1 MLPLIL
7 AVAAV
12 KCLAECQTEE
22 NNLLS
27 LNHRT
32 RWGRH
37 RPRRWRHRGGRGCN
51 YGHYGTTVEDF
62 LRTGDSSGPVACSY
76 SKTYAYP
83 STVVQ
88 QDSGGVAQMVSRC
101 SAAGETYVNN
111 CNEATCLLNSNSD
124 GYDYSKWTGTMACP
138 YPAGATEYPTVTT
151 QAQCKETFDQ
161 FVALGE
167 SVNIT
172 MNGKSYMT
180 GIGHGLLIGV
190 RGNCATI
197 SYEGRNAVIFQ
208 VDIRSWSL
216 EITLTTLMY
225 LTGGV
230 EPGGNCFIPD
240 VQIINCSD
248 IPGIP
253 V

>member
-1 MLPLIL
+1 MPAMLPLIL

-22 NNLLS
+22 SNLLS
-27 LNHRT
+27 LHGYPRG
-32 RWGRH
+32 GRH
-37 RPRRWRHRGGRGCN
+37 RGRRSRGCTN
-51 YGHYGTTVEDF
+51 SRTPSTLDDF
-62 LRTGDSSGPVACSY
+62 LGTSSEDLSAPVACYY

-83 STVVQ
+83 ETVIQ
-88 QDSGGVAQMVSRC
+88 EASGDVAQMDSRC
-101 SAAGETYVNN
+101 SDAGETYVDNTD
-111 CNEATCLLNSNSD
+111 EATCLLNSNGN
-124 GYDYSKWTGTMACP
+124 GYDYSQYVASGACP

-151 QAQCKETFDQ
+151 REQCEATFDQ
-161 FVALGE
+161 FVALGQ

-172 MNGKSYMT
+172 MNGKTYMT
-180 GIGHGLLIGV
+180 GIGHGVLIGV

-208 VDIRSWSL
+208 VDVRSWSL
-216 EITLTTLMY
+216 EMTYDTLMY

-230 EPGGNCFIPD
+230 DPGGNCFIPD

-248 IPGIP
+248 IPG
-253 V
+253 VD

>member
-1 MLPLIL
+1 MPAMLPLIL

-22 NNLLS
+22 NTLLS
-27 LNHRT
+27 L
-32 RWGRH
+32 
-37 RPRRWRHRGGRGCN
+37 HRGGRGSHSGN
-51 YGHYGTTVEDF
+51 NSGTIVEDF
-62 LRTGDSSGPVACSY
+62 LGTGDSSALVACSY

-101 SAAGETYVNN
+101 SDAGETYVNN
-111 CNEATCLLNSNSD
+111 DDEATCLLNSNSD
-124 GYDYSKWTGTMACP
+124 GYDYCKWDGVKACP
-138 YPAGATEYPTVTT
+138 YPAGATEFPTVTT
-151 QAQCKETFDQ
+151 QAQCQATYDQ

-167 SVNIT
+167 AVNVNI
-172 MNGKSYMT
+172 NGKTYMT
-180 GIGHGLLIGV
+180 GIGHGVLTGV
-190 RGNCATI
+190 RGNCVTL

-216 EITLTTLMY
+216 EVTYATLMY

-230 EPGGNCFIPD
+230 DPGGNCFIPD
-240 VQIINCSD
+240 VQIISCSD
-248 IPGIP
+248 IPG
-253 V
+253 VD